1 MSSISST
8 FKSKVLQLYSS
19 EQYFCYIQVSSI
31 TYSYIQAS
39 SIIAI
44 FKSAVLLLYSSQQY
58 YSYIQA
64 SSITAIFKSAVL
76 QLYSSQQ
83 YYSYIQVSSNSANP
97 IFKTAVLVIFKSAVL
112 QLLLP
117 NADVLQQYEDL
128 CQIILSLYLR
138 REQAYKQYII
148 QEYRW
153 H

>member
-8 FKSKVLQLYSS
+8 FKLKVLQLYSS

-31 TYSYIQAS
+31 TYSYIQVS
-39 SIIAI
+39 SITAI
-44 FKSAVLLLYSSQQY
+44 FKLAVLQLYSSQQY

-112 QLLLP
+112 VTSAKCWRP
-117 NADVLQQYEDL
+117 STIWRFMSNYFVIVFVTRTSLQA
-128 CQIILSLYLR
+128 IHHSRI
-138 REQAYKQYII
+138 
-148 QEYRW
+148 
-153 H
+153 